1 MHCFRLSVSSLRIAI
16 DHMEQGRVEPPEPAP
31 VEDTD
36 PEQDQ
41 GKPQC
46 ILQHPLSFIYFF
58 SYFMISH
65 FALGHRSCIKDTFR
79 SILDYPMAR
88 DMSLAMAR
96 RSCRLR

>member
-16 DHMEQGRVEPPEPAP
+16 DHMEQGREEPPEPAP